1 MHFDRRHLEAG
12 PMRIV
17 AVHPHWRPHD
27 LHTLQDL
34 VASLAELG
42 KTLGERGWATARDL
56 WVFPADGG
64 EFLYGLNEWAATMR
78 APTWHRA
85 MSLGLLDEKIWKW
98 AAPLWRGAPVGWKH
112 AVGLEY
118 RRAKAAEVALS
129 YHTAFAGMS
138 QAFGVTVVGPSLA
151 LPVVGESEEGWKV
164 DKRAPFKRVA
174 GVFSL
179 GKLVKT
185 ASQASLAL
193 DDEAWQ
199 IVPGEGSATWTA
211 SEGDE
216 LHSYS
221 VALGNDPAP
230 KRATVVRLARTR
242 EPASPPVGTEVR
254 LEWGG
259 NLWDWPSGGSVRAQD
274 ASGKWHR
281 EITPEGLAIAFGT

>member
-1 MHFDRRHLEAG
+1 
-12 PMRIV
+12 
-17 AVHPHWRPHD
+17 
-27 LHTLQDL
+27 
-34 VASLAELG
+34 
-42 KTLGERGWATARDL
+42 
-56 WVFPADGG
+56 
-64 EFLYGLNEWAATMR
+64 MR

-118 RRAKAAEVALS
+118 RRAKAPEVALS

-151 LPVVGESEEGWKV
+151 LPVVGESEEGWKI

-199 IVPGEGSATWTA
+199 IIPGEGSATWTA
-211 SEGDE
+211 SVRRPGRPPRATNSTPT
-216 LHSYS
+216 LSPWATTPFPS
-221 VALGNDPAP
+221 TPPWCAWPAP
-230 KRATVVRLARTR
+230 ASRLPCPSAPRCAWNGAAIYGIGPAAAACVPRMPRANGTAKSRPKVWPLPLAPKLRRRTTQA
-242 EPASPPVGTEVR
+242 P
-254 LEWGG
+254 
-259 NLWDWPSGGSVRAQD
+259 
-274 ASGKWHR
+274 
-281 EITPEGLAIAFGT
+281 